1 MIVTLFRSR
10 LRPECL
16 DEYQQFVDSTAV
28 MAEAAPG
35 FKGHKLFVAE
45 DGERI
50 TLVEF
55 ESEEAQRSWAR
66 TREHAVAA
74 RAGRNRFYSEYK
86 IQVCEVKRE
95 SRFEVQAQ

>member
-16 DEYQQFVDSTAV
+16 EEYQRFVDSTAG
-28 MAEAAPG
+28 MAETAPG

-55 ESEEAQRSWAR
+55 ENEEAQRNWAR
-66 TREHAVAA
+66 TREHVVAA
-74 RAGRNRFYSEYK
+74 RAGRDRFYSEYK

-95 SRFEVQAQ
+95 SQFEVKA